1 MNTKYLV
8 GLVGASAVFAALSVA
23 VLLLFVSH
31 SHFRQSVGHDKPA
44 FDKFVAKVE
53 SGRLK
58 PQIMMEF
65 TNSWFLAQQQD
76 HQVIQ
81 MEETVSDR
89 LAERLLILGV
99 LGLLVVLFQTWLIF
113 SLRSDLRKP

>member
-8 GLVGASAVFAALSVA
+8 GLLGASAVFAALSVA
-23 VLLLFVSH
+23 VLLVFVSH

-53 SGRLK
+53 SGQLK
-58 PQIMMEF
+58 PQVMMTF
-65 TNSWFLAQQQD
+65 TNSWFEAQKQD

-81 MEETVSDR
+81 MEEHESDR
-89 LAERLLILGV
+89 LAGRLLILSV
-99 LGLLVVLFQTWLIF
+99 LGLLAVVFQIGIIF
-113 SLRSDLRKP
+113 TLKRDLQKP